1 MKEIKSML
9 VSQPKPENENSP
21 YLELAKKFK
30 IKITFHKFF
39 KIEGVPVKDFRRE
52 KVNILDYTAVIFT
65 SRNAVDNFFR
75 MLAELR
81 IAVPETTKYFC
92 LSESTA
98 YYLQKYIIYR
108 KRKIFFGKQNFTDLS
123 DIIKKHRNDKFLIPC
138 SDTPSS
144 EISEFLEENK
154 INHTKATFYKTT
166 PDDLVPI
173 LGAKLNYDM
182 LVFFSP
188 IGIKSLF
195 KNYPGFVQKDIK
207 IATFGSTTSRA
218 AKEAKLKVDVFAP
231 TPQAPSMTMALDQ
244 FFMQSN
250 KKAFDSVQ
258 KKIKAAKKA
267 GKK

>member
-30 IKITFHKFF
+30 IKIEFHKFF
-39 KIEGVPVKDFRRE
+39 KIEGIPARDFRKE
-52 KVNILDYTAVIFT
+52 KVNIPDYTAVIFT
-65 SRNAVDNFFR
+65 SRNSVDHFFR

-81 IAVPETTKYFC
+81 ITVPETTKYFC

-108 KRKIFFGKQNFTDLS
+108 KRKIFFGKQNFADLT
-123 DIIKKHRNDKFLIPC
+123 DIIKKHRTEKFLIPC
-138 SDTPSS
+138 SDTPSP
-144 EISEFLEENK
+144 EISEFMQENK
-154 INHTKATFYKTT
+154 INFTKATFYKTT
-166 PDDLVPI
+166 ADDLVPI
-173 LGAKLNYDM
+173 LGPKLNYDM

-195 KNYPGFVQKDIK
+195 KNYPDFVQKEIK
-207 IATFGSTTSRA
+207 IATFGSTTSKA

-244 FFMQSN
+244 FLMQAN
-250 KKAFDSVQ
+250 KKAFESVQ
-258 KKIKAAKKA
+258 KKIKAVKKT